1 MGIMGF
7 LAIAVA
13 YTVRQCL
20 SVAIVKMV
28 VPVND
33 TGKGDQIEPDV
44 STENDNID

>member
-28 VPVND
+28 VPVNQ
-33 TGKGDQIEPDV
+33 TGMGDQIGPNV
-44 STENDNID
+44 SADEC